1 MTTKSKT
8 TSKIGNEA
16 LKEKTGKTWGE
27 WFDVLDKAG
36 AKERTHQEIVA
47 LLMEHGL
54 GQWYGQ
60 MVTVGYEQERG
71 VRVPHQKPDGF
82 EISVSKTVNAAVGVA
97 FMLFEDAKMRKRW
110 MKDPAF
116 EIRKATSNKRILIN
130 WPDGTN
136 LVTDF
141 YSKGVNKTQ
150 VVVQQSKIAS
160 AKAAEKQ
167 KLYWGDQLEALKKTV
182 EE

>member
-16 LKEKTGKTWGE
+16 LKEKTGKTWAE
-27 WFDVLDKAG
+27 WFLVLDKAR

-47 LLMEHGL
+47 LLQDHGV

-71 VRVPHQKPDGF
+71 LRVPHQKPDGF

-97 FMLFEDAKMRKRW
+97 YMLFEDAKMRKRW
-110 MKDPAF
+110 LKDPSF

-130 WPDGTN
+130 WRDGTD
-136 LVTDF
+136 VVADF
-141 YSKGVNKTQ
+141 YSKGTNKTQ
-150 VVVQQSKIAS
+150 VVVQQSKIPS
-160 AKAAEKQ
+160 AKDAEKQ
-167 KLYWGDQLEALKKTV
+167 KAYWGEQLDALKAV
-182 EE
+182 LES

>member
-1 MTTKSKT
+1 MTSKSKT
-8 TSKIGNEA
+8 TSKIGSEA

-36 AKERTHQEIVA
+36 AKERTHQDIVA
-47 LLMEHGL
+47 LLKEHGV

-71 VRVPHQKPDGF
+71 LRVPHQKPDGF

-110 MKDPAF
+110 LKDPGF
-116 EIRKATSNKRILIN
+116 EIRKATSNKRMLIN
-130 WPDGTN
+130 WPDGTYV
-136 LVTDF
+136 VTEF
-141 YSKGVNKTQ
+141 YSKGSNKTQ
-150 VVVQQSKIAS
+150 VVVQQSKIVSAS
-160 AKAAEKQ
+160 AAEKQ
-167 KLYWGDQLEALKKTV
+167 KKYWGEQLESLKTAV
-182 EE
+182 ES

>member
-16 LKEKTGKTWGE
+16 LQEKTGKTWAE
-27 WFDVLDKAG
+27 WFVVLDKAG
-36 AKERTHQEIVA
+36 AKERSHQEIVA
-47 LLMEHGL
+47 LLKEHGV

-71 VRVPHQKPDGF
+71 VRVPHQKSDGF

-136 LVTDF
+136 VVTDF
-141 YSKGVNKTQ
+141 YSKGTNKTQ
-150 VVVQQSKIAS
+150 VVVQQSKIQS

-167 KLYWGDQLEALKKTV
+167 KRYWSEQLDALKNIV

>member
-1 MTTKSKT
+1 MAIKSKT

-27 WFDVLDKAG
+27 WFEVLDKAG
-36 AKERTHQEIVA
+36 AKERTHQEIVS
-47 LLMEHGL
+47 LLMQHGV

-60 MVTVGYEQERG
+60 MMTVGYEQERG
-71 VRVPHQKPDGF
+71 LRVPHQKADGF

-97 FMLFEDAKMRKRW
+97 FMLFEDPKMRKRW
-110 MKDPAF
+110 MNNPAF
-116 EIRKATSNKRILIN
+116 EIRKSTSNKRMLIN

-136 LVTDF
+136 VVVDF
-141 YSKGVNKTQ
+141 YSKGSNKTQ
-150 VVVQQSKIAS
+150 VVVQQAKIPS

-167 KLYWGDQLEALKKTV
+167 KTYWGEQLEALKSAV
-182 EE
+182 ES